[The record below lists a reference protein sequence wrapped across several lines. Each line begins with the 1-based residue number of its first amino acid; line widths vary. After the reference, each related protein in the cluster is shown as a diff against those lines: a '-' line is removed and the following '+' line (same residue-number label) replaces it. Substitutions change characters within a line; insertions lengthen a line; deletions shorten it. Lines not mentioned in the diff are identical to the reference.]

1 MKDDLKS
8 ALPDANSLPA
18 PVMTPREIVSELDR
32 YIVGQ
37 RDAKR
42 AVAIALRN
50 RWRRQLVPD
59 DLRDEIAP
67 KNIIMIGPT
76 GVGKTEISRRL
87 AKLAQAPFIKVEA
100 SKFTEVGYVGRDV
113 ESIIRDL
120 TDLAVNMVKE
130 EEKQKVEIRA
140 REVAEERVLDL
151 LLPASAGEADG
162 EPVDAAR
169 LQGTREKLKKM
180 LRDGKMD
187 DRFVDVE
194 MTQSAMPMIEVLTPQ
209 GMEGM
214 EFNLKEM
221 FSNLMPKKTKKKT
234 VKIPEALEILTQE
247 EAGKLV
253 DMDKVTGEAVRRVEQ
268 SGIVF
273 LDEIDKIAGRDSM
286 QGPDVSRQGV
296 QRDLLPIVEGSTVNT
311 KYGMVKTDHILFVAS
326 GAFHIAKPSDLI
338 PEFQGRFPIRV
349 ELSSLSKEDFVRIL
363 TEPKNALI
371 KQYEAL
377 LETEGVHLKFAA
389 DAIEEIALIASNVN
403 EQMENIG
410 ARRLHTILERLLD
423 EVSFS
428 APEMHGQDVAI
439 DANYVRERLEPIL
452 EERRFVALHPLT
464 SRTAHGRLYRQGGS
478 VDGSAALFSA
488 LLRQDFRHQ
497 IRRPCDGER
506 GAQGEL
512 RAGHRAAQVRRHQ
525 SRWWCTA
532 AGRRSTLCSTK
543 WASRA
548 VTCAACASPIRK
560 LWTSSK
566 WFWSARSTKKS
577 ST

>member
-1 MKDDLKS
+1 
-8 ALPDANSLPA
+8 
-18 PVMTPREIVSELDR
+18 MTPREIVSELDR

-37 RDAKR
+37 KEAKR

-50 RWRRQLVPD
+50 RWRRQLVPE

-130 EEKQKVEIRA
+130 EEKQKVEIKA
-140 REVAEERVLDL
+140 REVAEERILDL
-151 LLPASAGEADG
+151 LLPPAPSPVVQG
-162 EPVDAAR
+162 EPIDAAR
-169 LQGTREKLKKM
+169 VQGTREKLKKM
-180 LRDGKMD
+180 LREGKMD
-187 DRFVDVE
+187 ERFVDIE
-194 MTQSAMPMIEVLTPQ
+194 LTQSAMPMIEVLTPQ

-247 EAGKLV
+247 EAAKLV
-253 DMDKVTGEAVRRVEQ
+253 DMDKVTGEALRRVEQ

-273 LDEIDKIAGRDSM
+273 LDEIDKIAGRESTH
-286 QGPDVSRQGV
+286 GPDVSREGV

-326 GAFHIAKPSDLI
+326 GAFHSAKPSDLI

-349 ELSSLSKEDFVRIL
+349 ELSSLHKGDFVRIL

-371 KQYEAL
+371 KQYAAL
-377 LETEGVHLKFAA
+377 LATEGVHLSFGD
-389 DAIEEIALIASNVN
+389 DAIEEIARIASDVN
-403 EQMENIG
+403 ERTENIG
-410 ARRLHTILERLLD
+410 ARRLHTVLERLLD
-423 EVSFS
+423 EISFT
-428 APEMHGQDVAI
+428 APEIQGKEVTI
-439 DANYVRERLEPIL
+439 DAQYVRDRLSPIL
-452 EERRFVALHPLT
+452 KNEDL
-464 SRTAHGRLYRQGGS
+464 SRYIL
-478 VDGSAALFSA
+478 
-488 LLRQDFRHQ
+488 
-497 IRRPCDGER
+497 
-506 GAQGEL
+506 
-512 RAGHRAAQVRRHQ
+512 
-525 SRWWCTA
+525 
-532 AGRRSTLCSTK
+532 
-543 WASRA
+543 
-548 VTCAACASPIRK
+548 
-560 LWTSSK
+560 
-566 WFWSARSTKKS
+566 
-577 ST
+577 